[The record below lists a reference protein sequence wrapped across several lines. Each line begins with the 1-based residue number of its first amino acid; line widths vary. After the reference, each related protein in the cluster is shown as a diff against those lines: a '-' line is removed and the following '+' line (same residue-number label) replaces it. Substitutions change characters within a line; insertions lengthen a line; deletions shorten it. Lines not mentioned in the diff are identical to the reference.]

1 MRYLIILFVTFS
13 FNIFSTDSKK
23 LDPIIFMLDLSI
35 VDSQN
40 EEAKKFTYEITKKVK
55 ANEPDTIIYQYYFD
69 SDNKVFLYEVY
80 KGNDAA
86 IMHVEDFRGSD
97 WETRFGDLFVI
108 DNFSVLGNSS
118 EALKES
124 LEGYPASFRA
134 IEGGFSRPAESLGEE
149 IFKL

>member
-86 IMHVEDFRGSD
+86 IMHVKDFRGSD
-97 WETRFGDLFVI
+97 WETRFSDLFVI

-124 LEGYPASFRA
+124 LQGYPASFRV

>member
-1 MRYLIILFVTFS
+1 MKYLIILFVTFS

-86 IMHVEDFRGSD
+86 IMHVKDFRGSD

-124 LEGYPASFRA
+124 LQGYPASFRV

>member
-1 MRYLIILFVTFS
+1 MKYLIILLATFS
-13 FNIFSTDSKK
+13 FNIFSADTKK

-40 EEAKKFTYEITKKVK
+40 EEAKKFTYEITNKVK

-69 SDNKVFLYEVY
+69 SGDKVFLYEVY

-86 IMHVEDFRGSD
+86 IKHVKDFRGSE
-97 WETRFGDLFVI
+97 WEKRFGGLFVI
-108 DNFSVLGNSS
+108 DNFSVLGNYSK
-118 EALKES
+118 ALKKS

>member
-1 MRYLIILFVTFS
+1 MRQCCS
-13 FNIFSTDSKK
+13 
-23 LDPIIFMLDLSI
+23 
-35 VDSQN
+35 
-40 EEAKKFTYEITKKVK
+40 
-55 ANEPDTIIYQYYFD
+55 
-69 SDNKVFLYEVY
+69 
-80 KGNDAA
+80 NDAA

-97 WETRFGDLFVI
+97 WETRFGNLFVI